1 MAKGLNLE
9 QNRMFWNKT
18 EDGKKHSEVNSNWK
32 QHFTTART
40 KGTASVRGI
49 LCLHLSFLYTASIS
63 ELQPASVPGWEKDIC
78 RVPRLLQRNV
88 FFFLGKVH
96 NWAEASESKATQNG
110 SVLFN
115 WYCLSSKC
123 FLQFCGNVHLPHL
136 SALSSC
142 FGGFFFFVPE
152 SRGVPVPAFAVMRG
166 IWLPWIMA
174 KWSHFIML
182 VQCKVKI
189 VRSCSKPALKR
200 FSSHFI

>member
-142 FGGFFFFVPE
+142 FGGFFFFCSWKQRCSSSRLCCHERHLTSLNYGKME
-152 SRGVPVPAFAVMRG
+152 SFYYAGAV
-166 IWLPWIMA
+166 
-174 KWSHFIML
+174 
-182 VQCKVKI
+182 Q
-189 VRSCSKPALKR
+189 SKNC
-200 FSSHFI
+200 

>member
-49 LCLHLSFLYTASIS
+49 LCLHLSCTLLVSQNCSQLQCQDEKRIS
-63 ELQPASVPGWEKDIC
+63 AGSPGSYREMF
-78 RVPRLLQRNV
+78 

-96 NWAEASESKATQNG
+96 NWAEANESKATQNG

-142 FGGFFFFVPE
+142 FGGFFFCSWKQRCSSSRLCCHERHLTSLNYGKME
-152 SRGVPVPAFAVMRG
+152 SFYYAGAV
-166 IWLPWIMA
+166 
-174 KWSHFIML
+174 
-182 VQCKVKI
+182 Q
-189 VRSCSKPALKR
+189 SKNC
-200 FSSHFI
+200 